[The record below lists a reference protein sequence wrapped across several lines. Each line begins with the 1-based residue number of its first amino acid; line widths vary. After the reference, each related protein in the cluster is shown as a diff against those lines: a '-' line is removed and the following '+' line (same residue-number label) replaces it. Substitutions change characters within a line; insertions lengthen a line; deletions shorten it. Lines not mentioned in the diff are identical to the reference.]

1 MFIPFT
7 LSSSLPSIFGAYS
20 MDVVT
25 GTSFS
30 VNIDSMNN
38 PSDPFVINMKKCL
51 TFSFLNPLFLF
62 IGMTH
67 LIQL

>member
-1 MFIPFT
+1 
-7 LSSSLPSIFGAYS
+7 

-51 TFSFLNPLFLF
+51 TFNFLNPLFFF

>member
-1 MFIPFT
+1 
-7 LSSSLPSIFGAYS
+7 

-30 VNIDSMNN
+30 VNIDSMTN
-38 PSDPFVINMKKCL
+38 PNDPFVTNMKKCL

-62 IGMTH
+62 IGMKH